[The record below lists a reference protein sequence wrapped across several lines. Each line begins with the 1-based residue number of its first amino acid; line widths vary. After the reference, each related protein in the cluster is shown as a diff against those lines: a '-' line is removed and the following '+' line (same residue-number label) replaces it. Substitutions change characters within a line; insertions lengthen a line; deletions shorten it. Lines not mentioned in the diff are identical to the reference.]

1 MYVNKKLSLLVK
13 ININIKGENLFTNLR
28 RIVSSIIQLYFL
40 IPRNIYKMYFSLKSK
55 LTIAN
60 GLL

>member
-40 IPRNIYKMYFSLKSK
+40 IPRNIYKMYFLLKSK